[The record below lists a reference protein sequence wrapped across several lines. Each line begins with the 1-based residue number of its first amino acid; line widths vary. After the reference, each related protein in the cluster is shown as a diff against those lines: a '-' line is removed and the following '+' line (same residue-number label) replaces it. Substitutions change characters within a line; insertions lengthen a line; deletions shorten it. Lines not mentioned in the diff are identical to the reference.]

1 MMQRLNEIRGWLLEK
16 ISRVGQ
22 RRVLLVLIKVAGHST
37 DLSFT
42 VISDL
47 LVLINTITEFHEGE
61 AEI

>member
-1 MMQRLNEIRGWLLEK
+1 MQRLNEIRGWLLEK